1 MEPKKEGVDRLLF
14 LEGALKEG
22 REKLE
27 SVRELEKL
35 YNLPPSQEVIVGY
48 IVSFSTE

>member
-1 MEPKKEGVDRLLF
+1 MEPGKDAGDRLLF
-14 LEGALKEG
+14 LESALKEG

-35 YNLPPSQEVIVGY
+35 YNLPSRQEVIFGY